1 MDMVAESDKLM
12 EVDLVEV
19 NPTLDLRNTTAE
31 LGVEL
36 ALSVLGKKI
45 L

>member
-1 MDMVAESDKLM
+1 MLFRSLAL
-12 EVDLVEV
+12 DLVEA

-36 ALSVLGKKI
+36 ALSALGQKI

>member
-1 MDMVAESDKLM
+1 MEMIADTNKLISL
-12 EVDLVEV
+12 ELVEV
-19 NPTLDLRNTTAE
+19 NPVLDHMNSTAS

-36 ALSVLGKKI
+36 IQSALGKKI

>member
-1 MDMVAESDKLM
+1 LE
-12 EVDLVEV
+12 LVEV
-19 NPTLDLRNTTAE
+19 NPVLDHMNTTAA

-36 ALSVLGKKI
+36 IQSALGKKI

>member
-1 MDMVAESDKLM
+1 MLSLE
-12 EVDLVEV
+12 LVEV
-19 NPTLDLRNTTAE
+19 NPVIDVHNRTAN

-36 ALSVLGKKI
+36 ALSALGKKI